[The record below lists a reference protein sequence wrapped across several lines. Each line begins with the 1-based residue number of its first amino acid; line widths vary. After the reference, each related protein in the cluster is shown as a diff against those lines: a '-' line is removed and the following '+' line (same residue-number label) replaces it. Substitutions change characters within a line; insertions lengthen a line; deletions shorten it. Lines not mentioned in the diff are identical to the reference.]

1 MQEDEE
7 LHVFMYV
14 DGSATYDLP
23 GLPKRGSNA
32 RISCAYIIYW
42 NDTVLCRDFIEIDE
56 PGTINQAEFL
66 AAVHGINAAKNLGAT
81 HVCVYSD
88 SQLVVNAVK
97 RTDGKHSSVAGSKEW
112 TADIKRMFAEDFKH
126 GSIHWIPRG
135 RNLCDGYLSD
145 QLGLRR
151 SPKEKAKRKAELEVD
166 S

>member
-7 LHVFMYV
+7 LHVVIYV
-14 DGSATYDLP
+14 DGSATYDIP
-23 GLPKRGSNA
+23 GLPKRGANA
-32 RISCAYIIYW
+32 RISCAYIIFW
-42 NDTVLCRDFIEIDE
+42 EDTILCREFIEIGE

-66 AAVHGINAAKNLGAT
+66 AAVHGINAAKLLGAT

-97 RTDGKHSSVAGSKEW
+97 REDGKHSSVPGSKEW
-112 TADIKRMFAEDFKH
+112 TAQIKSGLDSFKW
-126 GSIHWIPRG
+126 GSIFWIPRG
-135 RNLCDGYLSD
+135 RNVCDGYLSD